1 MKKRLSKKPS
11 GARQSGIALL
21 EVLVSVLLFSLGI
34 LGLIGLQARAIS
46 LSTDAQDRN
55 RAALLANDIASAMW
69 LGKSVAVNTGAGSTW
84 QKRVSDVAN
93 AGLPNGAVSVIAVS
107 GTTNSAD
114 IAITWKAPDRSGAK
128 AEQQSSTLTTRV
140 TLP

>member
-1 MKKRLSKKPS
+1 MKKSLRKAS
-11 GARQSGIALL
+11 GTRQSGIALL
-21 EVLVSVLLFSLGI
+21 EVLVSILLFSLGI
-34 LGLIGLQARAIS
+34 LGLIGLQARAIG

-69 LGKSVAVNTGAGSTW
+69 LGKSVAVDTGSGSVW
-84 QKRVSDVAN
+84 QRRASDAAN
-93 AGLPNGAVSVIAVS
+93 AGLPNGAVAVTAVT

-114 IAITWKAPDRSGAK
+114 ILITWKAPGRASAST
-128 AEQQSSTLTTRV
+128 EQSSTLTTRV

>member
-1 MKKRLSKKPS
+1 MKKSLRDAS

-21 EVLVSVLLFSLGI
+21 EVLVSILLFSLGI

-69 LGKSVAVNTGAGSTW
+69 LAKSVVVDTGVGSVW
-84 QKRVSDVAN
+84 QKRVSETRN
-93 AGLPNGAVSVIAVS
+93 AGLPTGAVTVKAVAGVS
-107 GTTNSAD
+107 NSAD
-114 IAITWKAPDRSGAK
+114 IVITWKAPGRANAK
-128 AEQQSSTLTTRV
+128 TEQSSTLTTRV